1 MPVATLLSAASAN
14 TTGPVAGLGQVYGT
28 LTVAVTTTGTVSA
41 FSVVV
46 SGSLDGVNWEAIG
59 SAVTSV
65 TAGTSIGSG
74 VLFQYFQATLS
85 GYSGT
90 GTVTCRLAYSL
101 GTAATG
107 GGGPPSGAAGGALT
121 GSYPNPGLATVPVSE
136 GGTGATSASA
146 ATTALGALA
155 AANNLSDLASAP
167 TALTNL
173 GALPTAGGT
182 MSGAIAMGT
191 SKITGLGN
199 GSGAQDAAAFGQL
212 PSSGTPLALA
222 SGGTGTSAGSA
233 NAAYNALSP
242 MTTTGDIEYES
253 ATGVASRLAGNTS
266 ATKNF
271 LTQTGNGTI
280 SAAPGWGTIAS
291 GDVPNNAAN
300 TTGTAAGLSA
310 TLAVASG
317 GTNATTAAAALTS
330 LGAAPIAGA
339 TFTGWVAPA
348 VVSLTDASTV
358 TVNAALGND
367 FRLTMTSGVGSTRAL
382 GAPSNPV
389 DGQKLILQVT
399 QDSSG
404 SQLLTYASGSGGY
417 EFGTGLRRRRFQP
430 ARTHRP
436 ARLCL

>member
-1 MPVATLLSAASAN
+1 MPVVTLLNAVSAN
-14 TTGPVAGLGQVYGT
+14 TTGPVVGLGTPTGT
-28 LTVAVTTTGTVSA
+28 LTVSVTTAGTVSGL
-41 FSVVV
+41 SVVV
-46 SGSLDGVNWEAIG
+46 QGSNDSVNWENIG
-59 SAVTSV
+59 PAVTSV
-65 TAGTSIGSG
+65 TAGTSIGTG
-74 VLFQYFQATLS
+74 VLLQYYQALLS
-85 GYSGT
+85 GYSGS

-101 GTAATG
+101 GAGAGGLPPPTGVTAGSYTNAGITVGADGRLTAAS
-107 GGGPPSGAAGGALT
+107 SGSASGMANPMTAAGDLID
-121 GSYPNPGLATVPVSE
+121 
-136 GGTGATSASA
+136 GG
-146 ATTALGALA
+146 
-155 AANNLSDLASAP
+155 
-167 TALTNL
+167 
-173 GALPTAGGT
+173 AGGT
-182 MSGAIAMGT
+182 PA
-191 SKITGLGN
+191 
-199 GSGAQDAAAFGQL
+199 
-212 PSSGTPLALA
+212 
-222 SGGTGTSAGSA
+222 
-233 NAAYNALSP
+233 
-242 MTTTGDIEYES
+242 
-253 ATGVASRLAGNTS
+253 RLAGNTS

-389 DGQKLILQVT
+389 DGQKIILQVT

-417 EFGTGLRRRRFQP
+417 EFGTGLTSPTLSTGANYTDLLGFVYN
-430 ARTHRP
+430 ATKSKWLFV
-436 ARLCL
+436 AFVAGF